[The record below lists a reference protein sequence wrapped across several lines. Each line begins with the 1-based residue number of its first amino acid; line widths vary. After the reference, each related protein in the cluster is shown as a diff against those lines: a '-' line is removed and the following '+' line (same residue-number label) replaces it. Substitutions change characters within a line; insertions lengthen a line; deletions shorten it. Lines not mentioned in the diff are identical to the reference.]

1 MLDSIEV
8 GVVSGS
14 VLAAAAT
21 VLFFFGPR
29 QRTRARSEV
38 GGAQEVDLMVDG
50 GYRPDRIVVRAGVPV
65 KLNVLRTDRS
75 ACSEQI
81 VLGDLGVSRTLPTGR
96 VVTIEL
102 PALTPGAYD
111 FTCGMSMLR
120 GRLIA
125 EV

>member
-1 MLDSIEV
+1 MLDPVEV

-14 VLAAAAT
+14 VLSAVAT

-29 QRTRARSEV
+29 KRTRARSQ
-38 GGAQEVDLMVDG
+38 GGGTQEVDLMVDG
-50 GYRPDRIVVRAGVPV
+50 GYRPDRIVVRAGQPV

-75 ACSEQI
+75 ACSEQL
-81 VLGDLGVSRTLPTGR
+81 VLGDLGVSRFLPTGR
-96 VVTIEL
+96 VVSIDL

-111 FTCGMSMLR
+111 FTCGMNMLR